1 MPKDRALSGGEREGP
16 PLDEGALSQGVREGL
31 PLDERALSL
40 GEREGPPLA
49 RGALSGAKP
58 EGPPPAKGPDQPR
71 TIHRLKRLGWLLAN
85 LGACVQFAGGGGGFL
100 KRALRTLAA
109 GQWRHLVAWM
119 VMAVSYVHRAD
130 GRRYR
135 RWLARTAP
143 PQPPDGRVK
152 AVLSSVGVPA
162 RQLAAFLA
170 LISAQRKPWLDLVV
184 VVEKGQRRQV
194 EAHFQ
199 ATGEK
204 ACIVDSN
211 GNAATDMLY
220 NLRLFIA
227 ASKRDVPPARGGPS
241 RTAPLA
247 RGSPSRSP
255 RLKAPLARGGPSS
268 TPGLKAPLA
277 RGGPSST
284 PGLKAPLARGGPS
297 STPELKA
304 PRYIAL
310 LAPGCIPGDMPLTA
324 TGSVLLYGDED
335 AIDGRGERSRP
346 LFKPAFSPDLLLHRD
361 YMSSCLMLTAD
372 FARSIAERAM
382 PTVPD
387 LHSLALLLTDVAE
400 RVEHLDAFAVHRLLP
415 APKAGI
421 PEHLGRHLR
430 DRYGE
435 GAAARKTGD
444 SWTCSFGSR
453 DSGSGKVS
461 IIIPTRDRID
471 LLAPCIEG
479 IHATNQ
485 GSFECIIIDNGST
498 APETKRWLADA
509 PTRFPPLKVVEAPE
523 PFNWSRLNNQGMRH
537 AEGDVFLFLNND
549 TEAACEGWADRLADV
564 ALRPD
569 VGAVG
574 GLLLYPDG
582 LIQHAGVVTGFGG
595 CADHIYVG
603 TDPDAGE
610 HMFVSPTV
618 PRNVSAVTGA
628 CLAVARSTV
637 DAIGGFD
644 EGYRIVG
651 SDVEFC
657 IRAMRAGRRN
667 VYLPDVRL
675 VHHESQSRTRSDPE
689 ADVERLR
696 ALIAQCPSDP
706 YFNPKLSM
714 VSLYPSYPV

>member
-1 MPKDRALSGGEREGP
+1 MP
-16 PLDEGALSQGVREGL
+16 
-31 PLDERALSL
+31 
-40 GEREGPPLA
+40 
-49 RGALSGAKP
+49 
-58 EGPPPAKGPDQPR
+58 
-71 TIHRLKRLGWLLAN
+71 T
-85 LGACVQFAGGGGGFL
+85 
-100 KRALRTLAA
+100 
-109 GQWRHLVAWM
+109 
-119 VMAVSYVHRAD
+119 
-130 GRRYR
+130 
-135 RWLARTAP
+135 
-143 PQPPDGRVK
+143 
-152 AVLSSVGVPA
+152 
-162 RQLAAFLA
+162 FLA

-184 VVEKGQRRQV
+184 VVEKGQRPQV
-194 EAHFQ
+194 EAHFA
-199 ATGEK
+199 ATGQK
-204 ACIVDSN
+204 VCIVDTD
-211 GNAATDMLY
+211 GNAAMDMLY
-220 NLRLFIA
+220 SVRRCIA
-227 ASKRDVPPARGGPS
+227 AGKRDI
-241 RTAPLA
+241 
-247 RGSPSRSP
+247 
-255 RLKAPLARGGPSS
+255 
-268 TPGLKAPLA
+268 
-277 RGGPSST
+277 
-284 PGLKAPLARGGPS
+284 
-297 STPELKA
+297 
-304 PRYIAL
+304 RYIAL

-324 TGSVLLYGDED
+324 TGSVLLYGNEDE
-335 AIDGRGERSRP
+335 IDGRGERSRP

-361 YMSSCLMLTAD
+361 YVSSCLVLTAD
-372 FARSIAERAM
+372 FARSVAERSV

-387 LHSLALLLTDVAE
+387 LHSLALVLTDAAE
-400 RVEHLDAFAVHRLLP
+400 RVETLDAFVVHRLLP
-415 APKAGI
+415 AAKAGI
-421 PEHLGRHLR
+421 PGHLAVHLR
-430 DRYGE
+430 GRYGE
-435 GAAARKTGD
+435 GAAARKTADG
-444 SWTCSFGSR
+444 WTCSFGSR
-453 DSGSGKVS
+453 DSRSGKVS

-485 GSFECIIIDNGST
+485 GSFECVIIDNGST

-509 PTRFPPLKVVEAPE
+509 PTRFPSLRVVEAPE

-549 TEAACEGWADRLADV
+549 TEAAGEGWVDRLADV

-610 HMFVSPTV
+610 HMFVPPTV

-644 EGYRIVG
+644 EGYRVIG

-675 VHHESQSRTRSDPE
+675 VHHESQSRTKRDPE

-696 ALIAQCPSDP
+696 ALIAQCPADP

>member
-16 PLDEGALSQGVREGL
+16 PLDER
-31 PLDERALSL
+31 
-40 GEREGPPLA
+40 
-49 RGALSGAKP
+49 ALSGAKP

-85 LGACVQFAGGGGGFL
+85 LGACVQFAGGGGSFL

-143 PQPPDGRVK
+143 PQPPDGRVN
-152 AVLSSVGVPA
+152 AVLSSVGVPT

-220 NLRLFIA
+220 NLRRFIA
-227 ASKRDVPPARGGPS
+227 ASKRDVPP
-241 RTAPLA
+241 
-247 RGSPSRSP
+247 
-255 RLKAPLARGGPSS
+255 
-268 TPGLKAPLA
+268 
-277 RGGPSST
+277 
-284 PGLKAPLARGGPS
+284 ARGGPS

-372 FARSIAERAM
+372 FARSVAERAM

-387 LHSLALLLTDVAE
+387 LHSLALVLTDVAE

-430 DRYGE
+430 GRYGE

-444 SWTCSFGSR
+444 GWTCSFGSR

-644 EGYRIVG
+644 EGYRVIG

>member
-1 MPKDRALSGGEREGP
+1 
-16 PLDEGALSQGVREGL
+16 
-31 PLDERALSL
+31 
-40 GEREGPPLA
+40 
-49 RGALSGAKP
+49 
-58 EGPPPAKGPDQPR
+58 
-71 TIHRLKRLGWLLAN
+71 
-85 LGACVQFAGGGGGFL
+85 
-100 KRALRTLAA
+100 
-109 GQWRHLVAWM
+109 
-119 VMAVSYVHRAD
+119 
-130 GRRYR
+130 
-135 RWLARTAP
+135 
-143 PQPPDGRVK
+143 
-152 AVLSSVGVPA
+152 
-162 RQLAAFLA
+162 
-170 LISAQRKPWLDLVV
+170 
-184 VVEKGQRRQV
+184 
-194 EAHFQ
+194 
-199 ATGEK
+199 
-204 ACIVDSN
+204 
-211 GNAATDMLY
+211 
-220 NLRLFIA
+220 
-227 ASKRDVPPARGGPS
+227 
-241 RTAPLA
+241 
-247 RGSPSRSP
+247 
-255 RLKAPLARGGPSS
+255 
-268 TPGLKAPLA
+268 
-277 RGGPSST
+277 
-284 PGLKAPLARGGPS
+284 
-297 STPELKA
+297 
-304 PRYIAL
+304 
-310 LAPGCIPGDMPLTA
+310 MPLTA

-372 FARSIAERAM
+372 FARSVAERAM

-430 DRYGE
+430 GRYGE